1 MTETVTGAR
10 RPRGRVRMSKESRRE
25 QLLDIGVVLLATHP
39 LEELSIELLADEA
52 GISRGLLYHY
62 FGSKQEFHVAVVRRA
77 VQDIYEITAP
87 QDLQD
92 PVEQMIASLGAYVD
106 YVVENHAGY
115 VSLVRAAL
123 GGNEELRRIY
133 QDARRALADR
143 VFERAGAAE
152 LRAFGVPDTPATRL
166 LTVSWAA
173 MVEDA
178 VLGWIDDPA
187 GLERDELLLRLAT
200 ALPALIGA
208 PTHEQ

>member
-1 MTETVTGAR
+1 MTR
-10 RPRGRVRMSKESRRE
+10 ESRRE
-25 QLLDIGVVLLATHP
+25 QLLDIGVRLLATRP

-62 FGSKQEFHVAVVRRA
+62 FGNKQEFHVAVVRRA
-77 VQDIYEITAP
+77 VRDVYEITAP
-87 QDLQD
+87 QDVGD
-92 PVEQMIASLGAYVD
+92 PVEQMIASLGAYLD

-133 QDARRALADR
+133 RDARKALADR
-143 VFERAGAAE
+143 VFDRAGAEA
-152 LRAFGVPDTPATRL
+152 LREYGVEDSPATRL
-166 LTVSWAA
+166 LTRSWAA

-187 GLERDELLLRLAT
+187 GLDRDELLVRLAT
-200 ALPALIGA
+200 ALPALIGSG
-208 PTHEQ
+208 PR

>member
-1 MTETVTGAR
+1 
-10 RPRGRVRMSKESRRE
+10 
-25 QLLDIGVVLLATHP
+25 
-39 LEELSIELLADEA
+39 
-52 GISRGLLYHY
+52 
-62 FGSKQEFHVAVVRRA
+62 
-77 VQDIYEITAP
+77 
-87 QDLQD
+87 
-92 PVEQMIASLGAYVD
+92 MIASLGAYVD

-152 LRAFGVPDTPATRL
+152 LRAFGVQDTPATRL